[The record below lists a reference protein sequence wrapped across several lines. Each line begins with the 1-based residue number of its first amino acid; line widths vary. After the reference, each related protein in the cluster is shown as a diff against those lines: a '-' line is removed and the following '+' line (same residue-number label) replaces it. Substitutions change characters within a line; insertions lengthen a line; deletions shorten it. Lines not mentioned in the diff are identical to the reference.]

1 MTPHATRTLR
11 AGLLALLV
19 LVLAAVAWSLRKPG
33 AAAPTDR
40 PSAADDSGGTKS
52 TGLVLRSFREGDER
66 FLVEAE
72 SSQGQEKEGLR
83 LRGVKATF
91 HYVSQGKTH
100 AATISADECLCE
112 PGPRRAAFRGQ
123 VEVRTDD
130 GLELSTESLNY
141 RGQDGVAESTEEV
154 AFKRGKVS
162 GRGTGAR
169 YEAQAQRLELLAD
182 VHLKIEEEGKPA
194 TDIQAGRA
202 VAQRSND
209 TMDFSGGVVVRQGAD
224 WLEAAQLT
232 LGFLGDFEVIT
243 RALAKEDV
251 RLQTG
256 DAQILP
262 GTKGGPLGTG
272 GRRLACRK
280 LDVVFRPEGTMQ
292 QATASGGHDEAGN
305 PLYADLELLPV
316 PKGPSERRRLQARV
330 IVFRF
335 DDQGRL
341 EMLQGQLGTILASEP
356 ARPGGA
362 PARTARSEAVDAFV
376 DPVTGAMTMA
386 SFEGN
391 VDFVQARQRATARKA
406 RYDPAKET
414 LFLTGEARV
423 VDEEQGSDLRA
434 EAIDLGPRKDA
445 AAARG
450 GVRHTVAVR
459 KTGSRPGLLSRE
471 EPAVF
476 LARFFDYDGAARTAR
491 YRENA
496 LLRSGQDEV
505 RAPLLV
511 LEEPAA
517 GQRRLTGSGG
527 VASVLHPRPR
537 AGAQKPPE
545 AVETRSKEMVYDEA
559 KSRITY
565 TGEVA
570 IRQGDIRTKSPEAVV
585 TLSPDGS
592 AIDRLE
598 AGQPVEVEQGAQKA
612 TGTKGTYTP
621 RDETFVLVGEKV
633 ELQDSKGKVAGR
645 VLTFHVGDDRIR
657 IDGQEEVRTE
667 TIFKRE
673 PPKPAPPKG
682 VPPKPDRPQSEPPKR

>member
-11 AGLLALLV
+11 AALLALLV

-33 AAAPTDR
+33 AAPPTGR
-40 PSAADDSGGTKS
+40 PSAASGSGPTS
-52 TGLVLRSFREGDER
+52 TGLVLRSFREGEQR

-83 LRGVKATF
+83 LQGVKATF
-91 HYVSQGKTH
+91 HYVAQGKTH
-100 AATISADECLCE
+100 AAAISGDECLCE
-112 PGPRRAAFRGQ
+112 PGPQRASFRGH
-123 VEVRTDD
+123 VRVKTDD
-130 GLELSTESLNY
+130 GLELSTESLDY
-141 RGQDGVAESTEEV
+141 RGQDGIAESAEEV
-154 AFKRGKVS
+154 SFKRGKVS

-169 YEAQAQRLELLAD
+169 YEAHSQRLELLAD
-182 VHLKIEEEGKPA
+182 VRLRIEEEGKPV

-202 VAQRSND
+202 VAQRSDD
-209 TMDFSGGVVVRQGAD
+209 TMDFSGGVVLRRGAD
-224 WLEAAQLT
+224 WLEAAHLT
-232 LGFLGDFEVIT
+232 LGFLGDFEVVT

-251 RLQTG
+251 RLQTA

-262 GTKGGPLGTG
+262 GSKGGPIGKG

-280 LDVVFRPEGTMQ
+280 LDVGFRPQGTLQ
-292 QATASGGHDEAGN
+292 HAVASGGHDEAGN

-316 PKGPSERRRLQARV
+316 PKGPPERRLLQARV

-341 EMLQGQLGTILASEP
+341 ETLQGQLGTILTSEP

-362 PARTARSEAVDAFV
+362 PARMARSETLDALV
-376 DPVTGAMTMA
+376 DPVSGAMTMA
-386 SFEGN
+386 SFDGN
-391 VDFVQARQRATARKA
+391 VDFVQARQRANARKA

-434 EAIDLGPRKDA
+434 EAIDLGPRKEGA
-445 AAARG
+445 SARG

-527 VASVLHPRPR
+527 VASVLHPRSRP
-537 AGAQKPPE
+537 GAQKAPE
-545 AVETRSKEMVYDEA
+545 AVETRSQEMVYDEA

-565 TGEVA
+565 TGQVA

-585 TLSPDGS
+585 TLSADGS
-592 AIDRLE
+592 AIERLE
-598 AGQPVEVEQGAQKA
+598 AGQPVEVEQGARKA

-621 RDETFVLVGEKV
+621 RDETFVLVGDKV
-633 ELQDSKGKVAGR
+633 QLQDPERRVEGR

-657 IDGQEEVRTE
+657 IDGQQEVRTE
-667 TIFKRE
+667 AVFKRE

-682 VPPKPDRPQSEPPKR
+682 GPPKPEHPPNEPPKR

>member
-19 LVLAAVAWSLRKPG
+19 LVLAAVGWSLRKPG
-33 AAAPTDR
+33 AAAPTGR
-40 PSAADDSGGTKS
+40 PSAVAGSGPTS
-52 TGLVLRSFREGDER
+52 TGLVLRSFREGNER

-91 HYVSQGKTH
+91 HYLSQGKTH

-112 PGPRRAAFRGQ
+112 PEPRRASFRGH
-123 VEVRTDD
+123 VRVKTDD
-130 GLELSTESLNY
+130 DLELSTESLDY
-141 RGQDGVAESTEEV
+141 RGQDGVAESAEEV
-154 AFKRGKVS
+154 SFKRGKVS

-169 YEAQAQRLELLAD
+169 YEAQSRRLELLAD
-182 VHLKIEEEGKPA
+182 VRLRIEEEGKPV

-202 VAQRSND
+202 VAQRSDD

-232 LGFLGDFEVIT
+232 LGFLGDFAVVT

-251 RLQTG
+251 RLQTA

-262 GTKGGPLGTG
+262 GSKGGPIGKG

-280 LDVVFRPEGTMQ
+280 LDVVFRPEGTLQ
-292 QATASGGHDEAGN
+292 QAVASGGHDEAGN
-305 PLYADLELLPV
+305 PLYSDLELLPG
-316 PKGPSERRRLQARV
+316 PKGPPERRRLQARV

-341 EMLQGQLGTILASEP
+341 ETLQGQLGTILASEP

-362 PARTARSEAVDAFV
+362 PARTAHSETLDALV
-376 DPVTGAMTMA
+376 DPVTGVMTMA
-386 SFEGN
+386 SLDGN

-406 RYDPAKET
+406 HYDPAKET

-434 EAIDLGPRKDA
+434 EAIDLGPGKEA

-450 GVRHTVAVR
+450 SVRHTVAVR
-459 KTGSRPGLLSRE
+459 KKGSRPGLLSRE

-517 GQRRLTGSGG
+517 GLRCLTGSGG
-527 VASVLHPRPR
+527 VASVLHPRARP
-537 AGAQKPPE
+537 GAQKAPE
-545 AVETRSKEMVYDEA
+545 AVETRSQEMVYDEA
-559 KSRITY
+559 RSRITF

-585 TLSPDGS
+585 TLSADGS
-592 AIDRLE
+592 AIERVE
-598 AGQPVEVEQGAQKA
+598 AGQPVEVEQGARKA

-621 RDETFVLVGEKV
+621 RDETFVLVGDKV
-633 ELQDSKGKVAGR
+633 QLHDSERRVEGR
-645 VLTFHVGDDRIR
+645 VLTFHAGDDRIR

-667 TIFKRE
+667 AVFKRE
-673 PPKPAPPKG
+673 TPKPAPPKG
-682 VPPKPDRPQSEPPKR
+682 GPLKQDRPQNEPP